1 MERPDCRN
9 TLLIPTFKYSINQP
23 IYMGKLVNAMDKIT
37 QRSVGFKLKQILF
50 FAEHQN
56 FKPDIF
62 CRNAVDEQIKLIDPD
77 YL

>member
-1 MERPDCRN
+1 M
-9 TLLIPTFKYSINQP
+9 
-23 IYMGKLVNAMDKIT
+23 YMGKLINAMDKIT

-50 FAEHQN
+50 FAEN
-56 FKPDIF
+56 PGFKPDIF

>member
-1 MERPDCRN
+1 MAR
-9 TLLIPTFKYSINQP
+9 KINNP
-23 IYMGKLVNAMDKIT
+23 MNKIV

-62 CRNAVDEQIKLIDPD
+62 CRNAVEEQIKLIDPE